1 MSPRQTNQ
9 IISIVA
15 IILIVITFVL
25 SMTGTIP
32 VLAAIVVTLIVGF
45 GVRIIRARL

>member
-15 IILIVITFVL
+15 LIIIVITFL
-25 SMTGTIP
+25 LTMTGTLP
-32 VLAAIVVTLIVGF
+32 ALAAIVVTLIVGF
-45 GVRIIRARL
+45 GVRIIRTRL